1 MGFKAVVDCN
11 SFYCS
16 CERVFRPDL
25 WNKPVVVLSNNDGC
39 IISRSDE
46 AKKLGVGM
54 AGPYFKARHII
65 EKNGVSVF
73 SSNYHLYGD
82 MSRRVMECLRVLLED
97 GSRRKVEVYSID
109 EAFLDLGDIPTG
121 QLLEYGHYIKN
132 TVEQWTGISVSVGI
146 ASTKTLAKMANHMAK
161 KNKKAT
167 ACVKAIL
174 TEDDQRIVLQQSR
187 VTEIWGVG
195 RAYSNKLLNWG
206 ITSAWELSN
215 MSEEWAHSNM
225 GGVVGVRLIRELR
238 GFPSILMEEELL
250 YKKMI
255 ATTRM
260 FGRAVTELSELK
272 EAVATYISRAAEKLR
287 RQNSAAK
294 IVSVFLVPREQDYS
308 VDFKQEPSINSHSV
322 LPAAT
327 SFTHELIKP
336 AIDLVENLFE
346 KGREY
351 KKAGVMLGGLVPD
364 KSVQG
369 NLFISET
376 GNGNRFLMSAID
388 NVNFGMREDAVK
400 FASSGLQKNW
410 KMRQELRSGR
420 CSTRWEDIREVK

>member
-1 MGFKAVVDCN
+1 
-11 SFYCS
+11 
-16 CERVFRPDL
+16 
-25 WNKPVVVLSNNDGC
+25 
-39 IISRSDE
+39 
-46 AKKLGVGM
+46 
-54 AGPYFKARHII
+54 
-65 EKNGVSVF
+65 
-73 SSNYHLYGD
+73 
-82 MSRRVMECLRVLLED
+82 
-97 GSRRKVEVYSID
+97 
-109 EAFLDLGDIPTG
+109 
-121 QLLEYGHYIKN
+121 
-132 TVEQWTGISVSVGI
+132 
-146 ASTKTLAKMANHMAK
+146 
-161 KNKKAT
+161 
-167 ACVKAIL
+167 
-174 TEDDQRIVLQQSR
+174 
-187 VTEIWGVG
+187 
-195 RAYSNKLLNWG
+195 
-206 ITSAWELSN
+206 

-250 YKKMI
+250 SKKMI

-260 FGRAVTELSELK
+260 FGRAVTELSELR

-308 VDFKQEPSINSHSV
+308 GDFKQEPSINSHTV

-420 CSTRWEDIREVK
+420 YSTRWEDIREVK